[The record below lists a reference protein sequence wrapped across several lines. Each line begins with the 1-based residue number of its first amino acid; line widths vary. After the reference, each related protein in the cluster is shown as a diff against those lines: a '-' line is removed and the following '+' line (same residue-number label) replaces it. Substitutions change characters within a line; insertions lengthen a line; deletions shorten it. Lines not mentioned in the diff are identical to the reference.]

1 MEYISNIGLFEDI
14 DWVAVI
20 GWMGAGI
27 TFLASSMRTII
38 VIRTVALISNVFFIT
53 YGLYASVYPV
63 LTLHIALIVVNTLR
77 LIQIRQDIS
86 KAKKHQNLSEW
97 AGGLAPF
104 MQKESLKA
112 GDLLFSKGD
121 APDKIYII
129 EKGYIRLPEIN
140 KRLGA
145 GELLGEIGFLT
156 EAKQRTLSA
165 ICETDC
171 QLLSANE
178 DAFTKAYYQSPALG
192 MSILKLV
199 ATRLNELA
207 TVRSNTA

>member
-38 VIRTVALISNVFFIT
+38 VIRTVALISNVLFIT

-112 GDLLFSKGD
+112 GDLLFAKGD

-129 EKGYIRLPEIN
+129 EKGNIRLPEIN

-156 EAKQRTLSA
+156 DAKQRTLSA

-207 TVRSNTA
+207 TVRPSTT